1 MAKNRKSKVG
11 KRKLGKR
18 VGPRSTRRGV
28 GRNPSPARQ
37 RISKKSA
44 TKLTPV
50 SSQNL
55 LKRRFLITRKRILI
69 FLIIVGLVASAF
81 YKKHWIIAA
90 TVDGSPIIFS
100 EVLSRM
106 NKQYGQ
112 QTLNQI
118 INEKIILSE
127 AAKKGVVIGEKEIDE
142 KMSQLETTFGGA
154 EGLDAVLS
162 QQRQTRSDLRREL
175 RLQLSME
182 KLYDKEASVSAEE
195 IDKFISE
202 NRAQLAA
209 TDSASQRKEA
219 QEALRQ
225 QKLSKIFSEKFQQLR
240 QQVKITIF

>member
-1 MAKNRKSKVG
+1 M
-11 KRKLGKR
+11 
-18 VGPRSTRRGV
+18 
-28 GRNPSPARQ
+28 
-37 RISKKSA
+37 
-44 TKLTPV
+44 
-50 SSQNL
+50 
-55 LKRRFLITRKRILI
+55 
-69 FLIIVGLVASAF
+69 
-81 YKKHWIIAA
+81 
-90 TVDGSPIIFS
+90 
-100 EVLSRM
+100 
-106 NKQYGQ
+106 
-112 QTLNQI
+112 QI